1 MREDGDMKTRA
12 AVLRELGKPFEITE
26 LELDGPKT
34 GEVLVRFVASGL
46 CHSDD
51 HLRTGDIPVRFPIVG
66 GHEGA
71 GVVEAV
77 GEGVTRLRPGD
88 HVVASFLPVCGHCR
102 FCAQG
107 KTNLCDLG
115 RFLVD
120 NCLPDGTFRFH
131 DGGADVGQM
140 CLLGTFSQY
149 SVVSESSVVQI
160 DDDLPLEVVALA
172 GCGVPTGFGTAVKA
186 GEVRPGDTTIVY
198 GIGGVGVNALQGAA
212 YAGARYVIAVD
223 PLASKREIATSF
235 GATHAVATGQ
245 EAAELAL
252 ELTRGVGADQA
263 LITVGVA
270 SEEVITAAFR
280 AVRKAGTVVVTSI
293 GTPGKNT
300 LSVPSFELTLFEK
313 RIQGAL
319 FGSSNPFEDI
329 PRVLD
334 LYRAGKIKL
343 DELITTRYKLEEV
356 NQGYEDML
364 AGRNIRGVIIHEH

>member
-1 MREDGDMKTRA
+1 MKTRA
-12 AVLRELGKPFEITE
+12 AVLRELGKTFEITE
-26 LELDGPKT
+26 LDLDGPKT
-34 GEVLVRFVASGL
+34 GEVLVRFAASGL

-71 GVVEAV
+71 GVVEEV
-77 GEGVTRLRPGD
+77 GTGVTRLKPGD

-102 FCAQG
+102 FCARG

-131 DGGADVGQM
+131 DSGTDVGQM

-149 SVVSESSVVQI
+149 AVVSENSVVQI
-160 DDDLPLEVVALA
+160 DDDVPLEVAALV

-212 YAGARYVIAVD
+212 YAGARHVIAVD
-223 PLASKREIATSF
+223 PHPSKRELAKSF
-235 GATHAVATGQ
+235 GATHAAATAE

-252 ELTRGVGADQA
+252 ELSRGVGADQA

-270 SEEVITAAFR
+270 SEDVITAAFR
-280 AVRKAGTVVVTSI
+280 AIRKAGTVVVTSI
-293 GTPGKNT
+293 GTPGKDT
-300 LSVPSFELTLFEK
+300 VSVPSFELTLFEK
-313 RIQGAL
+313 RLQGAL

-329 PRVLD
+329 PRILD
-334 LYRAGKIKL
+334 LYRDGKIKL

-356 NQGYEDML
+356 NQGYEDMM